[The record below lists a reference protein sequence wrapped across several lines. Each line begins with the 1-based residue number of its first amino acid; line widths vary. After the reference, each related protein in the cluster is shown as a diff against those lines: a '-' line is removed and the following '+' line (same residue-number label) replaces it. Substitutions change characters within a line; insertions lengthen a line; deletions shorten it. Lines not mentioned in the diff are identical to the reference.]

1 MTYSGSPQDLPGIVA
16 NLAERLR
23 ALEARFLIAGP
34 TGPVGPAGPG
44 TFLNPSWQQIG
55 SLVVTAPMS
64 PVATVSL
71 PHVPTGAHHLIVF
84 WKGRTSAAVTNQG
97 MGAQFNS
104 DPGANYYWQVTDSN
118 NVTLGA
124 APGGPGGTNSMRVGI
139 VPGATAT
146 AGLVGGGWIIVPN
159 YYDAHY
165 QMAHAQSIAP
175 TALTAAGQVMETSG
189 GFWAPATPAPLNRID
204 ISPAAGG
211 YVTDSAF
218 WFYTAN

>member
-1 MTYSGSPQDLPGIVA
+1 VTYSGQPQELPGIVA
-16 NLAERLR
+16 DLAERLR
-23 ALEARFLIAGP
+23 ALEARFLVAGP
-34 TGPVGPAGPG
+34 TGPQGPAGPG

-71 PHVPTGAHHLIVF
+71 PFVPAGAHHLIAF

-104 DPGANYYWQVTDSN
+104 DSGANYYYQLTDST
-118 NVTLGA
+118 NVTLA
-124 APGGPGGTNSMRVGI
+124 AQPGVGTNSMRVGI
-139 VPGATAT
+139 VPGANAT
-146 AGLVGGGWIIVPN
+146 AGLFGGGWIIIPN
-159 YYDAHY
+159 YYDSHY

-189 GFWAPATPAPLNRID
+189 GFWAPGTPAPLNRLD

-211 YVTDSAF
+211 FVTDSAF